1 MHSCMPGSTVG
12 LTESL
17 NAPDAQVLPE
27 PPGVR
32 VWRSFSSRPERVFD
46 AFLDPRL
53 VRAWFGPSLGK
64 VIRVDISPHVGGPF
78 SIVQHRSD
86 VAADVE
92 TYGVYRELDRPH
104 RLVLTWATPAAG
116 FPESLVTIDLESRG
130 GGSAITVTHQVDPRW
145 AGRMADVERG
155 WTQMLDAMADALGF
169 PASDDPS
176 IDEPS
181 G

>member
-1 MHSCMPGSTVG
+1 MHSCMPSSTVG
-12 LTESL
+12 FKESL
-17 NAPDAQVLPE
+17 NAAGAQV
-27 PPGVR
+27 PPAAPSVR

-46 AFLDPRL
+46 AFLDPHM
-53 VRAWFGPSLGK
+53 VRAWFGPGLGK
-64 VIRVDISPHVGGPF
+64 VVRVDIAPHVGGPF
-78 SIVQHRSD
+78 SIGQHRSD
-86 VAADVE
+86 AVADVE
-92 TYGVYRELDRPH
+92 TYGVVRELDRPH

-130 GGSAITVTHQVDPRW
+130 GGSAITVTHQVDPSW

-181 G
+181 E